1 MFQSKFEHVVEENK
15 KLRKIIAELKI
26 ANKKLRLDDD
36 KKLILVILAMLGSAI
51 IGVVAYSYGF
61 LFNTLFVKESLDK
74 FDKSQAIILGSVFY
88 VLSYFYYKLI
98 VVYRRKV

>member
-1 MFQSKFEHVVEENK
+1 MV
-15 KLRKIIAELKI
+15 
-26 ANKKLRLDDD
+26 
-36 KKLILVILAMLGSAI
+36 GSAI

-61 LFNTLFVKESLDK
+61 LFNTLFVKESLDN

-88 VLSYFYYKLI
+88 ALSYFYYKLI

>member
-26 ANKKLRLDDD
+26 ANKKLRVDDD

-51 IGVVAYSYGF
+51 MGISAYAYNF
-61 LFNTLFVKESLDK
+61 LFKVLFVIEDLDK
-74 FDKSQAIILGSVFY
+74 LDKVQGYLLFITVYL
-88 VLSYFYYKLI
+88 LSHLYYKLI
-98 VVYRRKV
+98 KLYRR

>member
-1 MFQSKFEHVVEENK
+1 MFQSKFEQLIEENK
-15 KLRKIIAELKI
+15 KLRKIIADLKI
-26 ANKKLRLDDD
+26 ANRKLRLDDD
-36 KKLILVILAMLGSAI
+36 KKLILVILAMVGSAI

-74 FDKSQAIILGSVFY
+74 LDKSQAIILGSVFY
-88 VLSYFYYKLI
+88 ALSYFYYKLI

>member
-26 ANKKLRLDDD
+26 ANKKLRVDDD

-51 IGVVAYSYGF
+51 IGISASAYNF
-61 LFNTLFVKESLDK
+61 LFKVLFV
-74 FDKSQAIILGSVFY
+74 I
-88 VLSYFYYKLI
+88 
-98 VVYRRKV
+98 

>member
-15 KLRKIIAELKI
+15 KLRKIVAELKI
-26 ANKKLRLDDD
+26 ANRKLRLDDD
-36 KKLILVILAMLGSAI
+36 KKLILVILAMVGSAI

-61 LFNTLFVKESLDK
+61 LFNTLFVKESLDN

-88 VLSYFYYKLI
+88 ALSKLSI
-98 VVYRRKV
+98 TN

>member
-1 MFQSKFEHVVEENK
+1 MFTSKFEQVVEENK
-15 KLRKIIAELKI
+15 KLRKIVAELKI
-26 ANKKLRLDDD
+26 ANRKLRLDDD
-36 KKLILVILAMLGSAI
+36 KKLILVILAMVGSAI

-61 LFNTLFVKESLDK
+61 LFNTLFVKESLDN

-88 VLSYFYYKLI
+88 ALSYFYYKLI

>member
-15 KLRKIIAELKI
+15 KLRKIVAELKI
-26 ANKKLRLDDD
+26 ANRKLRLDDD
-36 KKLILVILAMLGSAI
+36 KKLILVILAMVGSAI

-61 LFNTLFVKESLDK
+61 LFNTLFVKESLDN

-88 VLSYFYYKLI
+88 ALSYFYYKLI